1 MKKKNYL
8 RQLQDLN
15 LRPVTRNRFLVYRLN
30 HSTKLSSKISSQY
43 GDWTHDLDIIS
54 VTL

>member
-1 MKKKNYL
+1 MEKKVYKLYIIEEKKYI

-30 HSTKLSSKISSQY
+30 HSTKLSSEINSQY
-43 GDWTHDLDIIS
+43 GD
-54 VTL
+54 